1 MECSET
7 RKCQCANVQRT
18 NGLHGVFLRKVKRSV
33 AILPFSCP
41 AESTASKKKK
51 IEITVDPQNLSSE
64 ELEIAMRAL
73 PPQARI
79 ALETMAQMQKRP
91 AEDVLRDEIRQYI
104 AGRLPIV
111 NIDAAIEAIQAT
123 AHTAGYL
130 IGRLRRF
137 AREINNE

>member
-1 MECSET
+1 M
-7 RKCQCANVQRT
+7 
-18 NGLHGVFLRKVKRSV
+18 
-33 AILPFSCP
+33 
-41 AESTASKKKK
+41 
-51 IEITVDPQNLSSE
+51 DPKNLSAE

-79 ALETMAQMQKRP
+79 ALETMAQMQNRP

-130 IGRLRRF
+130 IGRLSPF
-137 AREINNE
+137 AREMNNE

>member
-1 MECSET
+1 M
-7 RKCQCANVQRT
+7 
-18 NGLHGVFLRKVKRSV
+18 
-33 AILPFSCP
+33 
-41 AESTASKKKK
+41 
-51 IEITVDPQNLSSE
+51 DPKNLSAE

-79 ALETMAQMQKRP
+79 ALETMAQMQNRP

-111 NIDAAIEAIQAT
+111 NIDAAIEAIQET
-123 AHTAGYL
+123 AHTEGYL

-137 AREINNE
+137 AREMNNE

>member
-1 MECSET
+1 MSIAGIEI
-7 RKCQCANVQRT
+7 VQ
-18 NGLHGVFLRKVKRSV
+18 
-33 AILPFSCP
+33 
-41 AESTASKKKK
+41 EKK
-51 IEITVDPQNLSSE
+51 IEKTVDPKNLSTE

-79 ALETMAQMQKRP
+79 ALETMAQMQNRP

-137 AREINNE
+137 AREMNNE